1 MGSNLQL
8 NNQIEDYINNHSL
21 TLHPVQNE
29 IIKYNE
35 NLGKI
40 KKMQISV
47 SQCHFL
53 HLIVKILNPKNIL
66 EIGTFTGLSTLTM
79 ALAIKENSFIT
90 ALDKNEETSKI
101 AKKFFYKANV
111 GDKIKMLVN
120 NANASLEEIIESKK
134 YFDLIFIDADKENYI
149 NYFQKSLSIINK
161 SGVII
166 IDNVLWYG
174 DVADSNKK
182 DRLTVKIREFNSFV
196 KNNKIVENLIL
207 PIGDGLSVCR
217 TLCRQGDKTPILI
230 LTARHQVSDRVSGLD
245 AGADDYLAKPF
256 ALDELLARIRAL
268 LRRNASDTKSKSYV
282 VSNLVLNIETRQVLR
297 EGRELD
303 LTKTEFDLLELLM
316 RNENV
321 VLTREMIYDEIWGFD
336 FETNSKSLDVYVGYL
351 RRKVD
356 NDPSQ
361 KLIHTI
367 RGIGYCLRK

>member
-8 NNQIEDYINNHSL
+8 NNQIEDYINKHSL

-79 ALAIKENSFIT
+79 ALAIKEDSFIT

-101 AKKFFYKANV
+101 AKNFFYKANV
-111 GDKIKMLVN
+111 GDKIKILVN
-120 NANASLEEIIESKK
+120 NANSSLEEIIESKK

-166 IDNVLWYG
+166 VDNVLWYG

-217 TLCRQGDKTPILI
+217 
-230 LTARHQVSDRVSGLD
+230 
-245 AGADDYLAKPF
+245 
-256 ALDELLARIRAL
+256 
-268 LRRNASDTKSKSYV
+268 
-282 VSNLVLNIETRQVLR
+282 
-297 EGRELD
+297 
-303 LTKTEFDLLELLM
+303 
-316 RNENV
+316 
-321 VLTREMIYDEIWGFD
+321 
-336 FETNSKSLDVYVGYL
+336 
-351 RRKVD
+351 
-356 NDPSQ
+356 
-361 KLIHTI
+361 KL
-367 RGIGYCLRK
+367 

>member
-8 NNQIEDYINNHSL
+8 NNQIEDYINKHSL

-79 ALAIKENSFIT
+79 ALAIKEDSFIT

-101 AKKFFYKANV
+101 AKNFFYKANV
-111 GDKIKMLVN
+111 GDKIKILVN

-134 YFDLIFIDADKENYI
+134 YFDLIFIYADKENYI

-174 DVADSNKK
+174 DVADINKK

-196 KNNKIVENLIL
+196 KNNKIVESLIL

-217 TLCRQGDKTPILI
+217 
-230 LTARHQVSDRVSGLD
+230 
-245 AGADDYLAKPF
+245 
-256 ALDELLARIRAL
+256 
-268 LRRNASDTKSKSYV
+268 
-282 VSNLVLNIETRQVLR
+282 
-297 EGRELD
+297 
-303 LTKTEFDLLELLM
+303 
-316 RNENV
+316 
-321 VLTREMIYDEIWGFD
+321 
-336 FETNSKSLDVYVGYL
+336 
-351 RRKVD
+351 
-356 NDPSQ
+356 
-361 KLIHTI
+361 KL
-367 RGIGYCLRK
+367 

>member
-8 NNQIEDYINNHSL
+8 NNQIEDYINKHSL

-79 ALAIKENSFIT
+79 ALAIKEDSFIT

-101 AKKFFYKANV
+101 AKNFFYKANV
-111 GDKIKMLVN
+111 GDKIKILVN

-174 DVADSNKK
+174 DVADINKK

-196 KNNKIVENLIL
+196 KNNKIVESLIL

-217 TLCRQGDKTPILI
+217 
-230 LTARHQVSDRVSGLD
+230 
-245 AGADDYLAKPF
+245 
-256 ALDELLARIRAL
+256 
-268 LRRNASDTKSKSYV
+268 
-282 VSNLVLNIETRQVLR
+282 
-297 EGRELD
+297 
-303 LTKTEFDLLELLM
+303 
-316 RNENV
+316 
-321 VLTREMIYDEIWGFD
+321 
-336 FETNSKSLDVYVGYL
+336 
-351 RRKVD
+351 
-356 NDPSQ
+356 
-361 KLIHTI
+361 KL
-367 RGIGYCLRK
+367 